1 VLHAVDPEP
10 LFALAPSPELAT
22 RAAASTR
29 RSAAPSPE
37 PPP

>member
-1 VLHAVDPEP
+1 VLHVVVPEP
-10 LFALAPSPELAT
+10 LFAQAPSPEPSP

-29 RSAAPSPE
+29 RSAALSPE